1 MGTTADRK
9 SETSGLGS
17 ENIAKE
23 LETSCTSL

>member
-1 MGTTADRK
+1 MGRK